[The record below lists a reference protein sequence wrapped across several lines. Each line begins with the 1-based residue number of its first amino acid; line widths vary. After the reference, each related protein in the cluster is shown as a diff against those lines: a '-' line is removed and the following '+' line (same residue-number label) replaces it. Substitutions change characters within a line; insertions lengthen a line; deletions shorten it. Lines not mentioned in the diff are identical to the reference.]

1 MPDAQGARPLA
12 GAAPTPPW
20 PRWMSAVLVAG
31 GWIVGWLV
39 SLALATSVWVSTVP
53 AAAVLMLVGWV
64 ITSLLVAAAHRW
76 TTPGLPPSRV
86 APIGL
91 GWPLC
96 MLVGLVAPL
105 ALRLSSDGAVLLG
118 LGVAAAGLLGAVAL
132 TPPGRPIPW
141 GGVLVVGAG
150 WCAGWLWSGISAWP
164 AAFWLLAHNYVSTF
178 EALLAEDSVSFP
190 RLAAGGVLSGVVGGV
205 VMYVALLRE
214 PADRIRR

>member
-1 MPDAQGARPLA
+1 
-12 GAAPTPPW
+12 
-20 PRWMSAVLVAG
+20 MSAVLVAG

-39 SLALATSVWVSTVP
+39 SLALASSVWVSEVP

-64 ITSLLVAAAHRW
+64 IASLLVAAAHRW
-76 TTPGLPPSRV
+76 TTPGLPPSR
-86 APIGL
+86 AALIGL

-105 ALRLSSDGAVLLG
+105 ALRLSSDGAALLG

-141 GGVLVVGAG
+141 GGVLAVGAA
-150 WCAGWLWSGISAWP
+150 WCAGWLWSGVAAWP
-164 AAFWLLAHNYVSTF
+164 QAFWLLAHDYVSTF
-178 EALLAEDSVSFP
+178 EGVLESVSFP
-190 RLAAGGVLSGVVGGV
+190 RLAAGGVLSGVVGGG

>member
-1 MPDAQGARPLA
+1 M
-12 GAAPTPPW
+12 
-20 PRWMSAVLVAG
+20 
-31 GWIVGWLV
+31 GWLV
-39 SLALATSVWVSTVP
+39 SLALATSVWVSEVP

-64 ITSLLVAAAHRW
+64 IASLLVAAARPVDD
-76 TTPGLPPSRV
+76 TGAADERAAL
-86 APIGL
+86 IGL
-91 GWPLC
+91 GWPIC

-141 GGVLVVGAG
+141 GGVLAVGAA
-150 WCAGWLWSGISAWP
+150 WCAGWLWSGVAAWP
-164 AAFWLLAHNYVSTF
+164 QAFWLLAHDYVRTF
-178 EALLAEDSVSFP
+178 EGVLESVSFP
-190 RLAAGGVLSGVVGGV
+190 RLAAGGVLSGAVGGV